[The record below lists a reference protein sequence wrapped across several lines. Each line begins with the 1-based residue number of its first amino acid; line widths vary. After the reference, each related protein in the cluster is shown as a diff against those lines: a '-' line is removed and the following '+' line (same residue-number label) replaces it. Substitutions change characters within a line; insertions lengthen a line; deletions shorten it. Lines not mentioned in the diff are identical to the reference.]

1 MSKKI
6 EVDKGL
12 CIGCGSC
19 VSSCSE
25 CFEFGN
31 DGKAQVKEVAD
42 DRCCDL
48 ESIAD
53 SCPVQAITVREI

>member
-1 MSKKI
+1 MAKKA
-6 EVDKGL
+6 EVDKSL

-25 CFEFGN
+25 YFEMGE
-31 DGKAQVKEVAD
+31 DGKSQVKKGAD

-48 ESIAD
+48 NLVAD
-53 SCPVQAITVREI
+53 NCPVQAITVTEK